1 MAVFIGSAG
10 RKFTDKEVQ
19 QLIKKAH
26 ESFARR
32 KGRDYKPKAYEIE
45 AWINWYL
52 SKDKK

>member
-1 MAVFIGSAG
+1 MPVFIGSSA

-32 KGRDYKPKAYEIE
+32 KGKDYAPKAYEIE
-45 AWINWYL
+45 AWIHWYL
-52 SKDKK
+52 NKDKK